1 MLAVSFEPSAW
12 TLRIARF
19 LMATLESTRRRYA
32 ESIRGLLWRRH
43 RLCLSDRLVEAF
55 AEIPREKFLGPPPWL
70 IRGAPASTVWQRVA
84 VRFAGRQARDRTTH
98 DPSQLYRD
106 VVVAIDANRGLN
118 NGQPSGAATWL
129 HFLELQRGD
138 RVLHIGCGLGYYTA
152 IAAAAVAP
160 GEVIGVELD
169 AALASRARANLADV
183 RHVTIVDGNG
193 VEYDSGPVDAIL
205 VNAGVTHPRA
215 LWLDNLRAG
224 GRMLLPLTNEQGTG
238 LMLKVTRKPN
248 GWTAHFVSGLTIFHC
263 VDGRDSAVCRRV
275 AAGFAEGS
283 WRSVQSIRRDA
294 HGPDRDC
301 WLHVEGLCLSTQ
313 AVCRRA

>member
-1 MLAVSFEPSAW
+1 MV
-12 TLRIARF
+12 
-19 LMATLESTRRRYA
+19 TLESTRRRYA
-32 ESIRGLLWRRH
+32 ESIRDLLWRRH
-43 RLCLSDRLVEAF
+43 RLRLSDRLVEAF
-55 AEIPREKFLGPPPWL
+55 AQIPRERFLGSPPWL
-70 IRGAPASTVWQRVA
+70 IRGVPASTVWQRVA
-84 VRFAGRQARDRTTH
+84 VRLAGRQARDRATR
-98 DPSQLYRD
+98 DPGQLYRD
-106 VVVAIDANRGLN
+106 VAVAIDTNRGLN

-129 HFLELQRGD
+129 HFLELHRGD

-152 IAAAAVAP
+152 ITAATVAP

-205 VNAGVTHPRA
+205 VNAGVTHPQA

-224 GRMLLPLTNEQGTG
+224 GRMLLPLTNELGTG
-238 LMLKVTRKPN
+238 LMLKVTREPN
-248 GWTAHFVSGLTIFHC
+248 GWTAHFVSGLTIFDC
-263 VDGRDSAVCRRV
+263 VDGRDPAVCRRV

-294 HGPDRDC
+294 HEPDRDC
-301 WLHVEGLCLSTQ
+301 WLHVEGLCLSRQ
-313 AVCRRA
+313 AIAHRT